1 MCPEKYREH
10 LCCQAWTEQAR
21 PQHGSNP
28 TVRGTEAGRG
38 RTLWAS
44 ECGCVSFS
52 FVCSHLFLQDQDQEP
67 GEGGRTVQRYSLSF
81 RSLFGWG
88 NLWRVPQKPIRAC
101 CGTTGL
107 HACIMVGSA
116 RIQFNGS
123 LGPPIASSP
132 SLPCGCYSVD
142 MSAFPSAYHR
152 VCLLTCSA
160 AVQRLA
166 QQTRSQSIV
175 DVVNFTRALCR
186 EAEVWVLSGSLD
198 SLHWGP
204 GAHWREHLGSDLIS
218 QDQDRV
224 MMPGRIL
231 LHNPPTVD
239 HVGPSERP

>member
-1 MCPEKYREH
+1 M
-10 LCCQAWTEQAR
+10 
-21 PQHGSNP
+21 G
-28 TVRGTEAGRG
+28 
-38 RTLWAS
+38 

-52 FVCSHLFLQDQDQEP
+52 FVCSHLFLQSQDQDQEP

-123 LGPPIASSP
+123 LGPPVASSP

-142 MSAFPSAYHR
+142 HVGIPK
-152 VCLLTCSA
+152 CLPPDLPAHMQCSSA
-160 AVQRLA
+160 AFSTS

-175 DVVNFTRALCR
+175 EVVNFTRALCR

-204 GAHWREHLGSDLIS
+204 GAHWKEHLGSDLIS

-239 HVGPSERP
+239 RVGHLRDLGPPRSKAARQARQTERIGDADHDD